1 MKSKIA
7 KLSSSLLF
15 TAICITP
22 PALSIAASPEI
33 SQRFAIGAQPLSSA
47 LRQYADQAG
56 EQVVFFSEIG
66 KDQLSADVV
75 GEFTRDQAL
84 KKILSNTGLT
94 FERLNA
100 KTIAITPVKESTSMS
115 VEHGGWRD
123 GGRADRPG
131 LMWLAQADSSE
142 TAAGETGKMAA
153 AQQESAAGQK
163 SESLEEIL
171 VTARKVSERLQDV
184 PISMTAITGEQLR
197 NRGAVDLK
205 DVLRAIPGLS
215 FSNID
220 RGGSKYTIRGVA
232 NSVTAPTVG
241 LYLDDIA
248 LMTNPSN
255 YTGAFDPV
263 FFDME
268 RLEVLK
274 GPQGTL
280 YGGSAMGGAIK
291 YVSAR
296 PDLSQFSSS
305 VGAGVAAQAHGD
317 PIYNAE
323 GILNVPLVPGVLAIR
338 GGVFYRHEGGY
349 VDNVAN
355 AEIEDRARSS
365 TPFPDYTPVTQ
376 PSLSTQTR
384 HDYNSG
390 DTYGARLSL
399 LWQPAE
405 SWSIRPAVF
414 YQDYKLDNPG
424 YIFDNLG
431 TLTSSYRF
439 ISQQTHDRGGIYSLD
454 VVKKLG
460 GVDVTSVTAYFNR
473 KLTWERDF
481 SFFIGGSIDP
491 GLYGFNS
498 FAHYP
503 YDTRTFSQE
512 LRISS
517 AAESDAR
524 IRWVAGLYYSD
535 QDQTFSPATIST
547 FGLGLPGDLLTF
559 LDQKSQVEQSAAF
572 GEATIRI
579 TEALDLIAGARAFKS
594 KQAITTTTGGIIPAG
609 TTAFA
614 ADEDGINPKVGLSY
628 RAAEDH
634 LLYASAAKGFRPG
647 GAVEIT
653 LFPPQCDAGLAQLG
667 YSSSPTSYKSDN
679 LWTYELGSKNE
690 FGGSRV
696 VVNGSVFQ
704 TEWKE
709 IQQNVGIPGCTGYSF
724 NANVGSAR
732 IRGAELEV
740 QFSITSALRLG
751 GNATYSDAKIVE
763 SVPGMPAEKGDEIQD
778 VPEWMA
784 SVYGSYTIPLNV
796 RWDLEARADYQY
808 RDKQRLGFDATYGVS
823 FAGGGTG
830 LVPNPFEF
838 QEGYEVVN
846 AFLSLSDGPT
856 SVRLFINN
864 ALDVQPYLDTSIGF
878 GILRSNTL
886 RPRTIGLEMRR
897 EF

>member
-15 TAICITP
+15 TAICAAP
-22 PALSIAASPEI
+22 PALCIAESPEL
-33 SQRFAIGAQPLSSA
+33 SQRFAIGAQPLASA

-115 VEHGGWRD
+115 SEHGGWRD

-142 TAAGETGKMAA
+142 TASGETGRM
-153 AQQESAAGQK
+153 AQQESAAGQS
-163 SESLEEIL
+163 SESLEEIV

-184 PISMTAITGEQLR
+184 PISMTAFTGEQLR

-205 DVLRAIPGLS
+205 DVLRTVPGLS

-220 RGGSKYTIRGVA
+220 RGQSKYTIRGVA

-296 PDLSQFSSS
+296 PDLSEFSSS
-305 VGAGVAAQAHGD
+305 VGAGVATQAHGD
-317 PIYNAE
+317 PTYNAE

-355 AEIEDRARSS
+355 ADVEDRARSS
-365 TPFPDYTPVTQ
+365 TPFPDYTPLTQ
-376 PSLSTQTR
+376 PSLNAQTR

-390 DTYGARLSL
+390 DTYAARLSL
-399 LWQPAE
+399 LWRPDE
-405 SWSIRPAVF
+405 SLSIRPAVF

-439 ISQQTHDRGGIYSLD
+439 LEQQTHDRGGIYSLE
-454 VVKKLG
+454 VIKKWASMDL
-460 GVDVTSVTAYFNR
+460 TSVTAYFDR

-481 SFFIGGSIDP
+481 SFFIGGPILPS
-491 GLYGFNS
+491 LYPFNS

-503 YDTRTFSQE
+503 YHTKTFSQE

-517 AAESDAR
+517 AAGTDTR
-524 IRWVAGLYYSD
+524 LRWVAGLYYSN

-547 FGLGLPGDLLTF
+547 FGIGLPDDLLTF
-559 LDQKSQVEQSAAF
+559 LDQQLEVEQSAAF
-572 GEATIRI
+572 GEVTLRI
-579 TEALDLIAGARAFKS
+579 TEALDLTAGARAFKS
-594 KQAITTTTGGIIPAG
+594 KQAVTTTTGGIIPPG

-628 RAAEDH
+628 RVAEDH
-634 LLYASAAKGFRPG
+634 LLYASAAKGYRPG

-653 LFPPQCDAGLAQLG
+653 VFPPSCDAGLAQLG
-667 YSSSPTSYKSDN
+667 YSSPPTSYESDN

-690 FGGSRV
+690 FGGRRFM
-696 VVNGSVFQ
+696 VNGSVFQ
-704 TEWKE
+704 TDWKE
-709 IQQNVGIPGCTGYSF
+709 IQQFVSPPGCTGFGF

-732 IRGAELEV
+732 IRGAELETQISV
-740 QFSITSALRLG
+740 TSALRLG
-751 GNATYSDAKIVE
+751 ANATYSDAKIVG
-763 SVPGMPAEKGDEIQD
+763 SVPGLPAQPGDEIQD
-778 VPEWMA
+778 VPQWMA
-784 SVYGSYTIPLNV
+784 SVYGSYSIPLNA

-808 RDKQRLGFDATYGVS
+808 RDKQRNVFGATQGVS
-823 FAGGGTG
+823 FADGGTG
-830 LVPNPFEF
+830 AVPNAAEF
-838 QEGYEVVN
+838 QGGYELVN
-846 AFLSLSDGPT
+846 AFLSLSDGTT
-856 SVRLFINN
+856 SVRLFVNN
-864 ALDVQPYLDTSIGF
+864 LLDARPYLDTNVGF
-878 GILRSNTL
+878 GVSRSNTL
-886 RPRTIGLEMRR
+886 RPRTIGMELRR
-897 EF
+897 QF